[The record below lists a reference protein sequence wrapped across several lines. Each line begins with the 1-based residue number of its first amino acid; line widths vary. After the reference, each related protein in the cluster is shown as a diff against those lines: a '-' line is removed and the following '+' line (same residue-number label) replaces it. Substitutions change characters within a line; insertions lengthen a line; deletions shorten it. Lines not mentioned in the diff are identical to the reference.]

1 MQTSTQPQRPQPPY
15 CRWFCYLLLAAILTV
30 VNPYFHSPD
39 DRFYS
44 PSIGTYMETPSGMKP
59 TAMKIHLDGRT
70 YGQLVASRWT
80 EWGLIIVG
88 IEALVFVIRRLR
100 K

>member
-1 MQTSTQPQRPQPPY
+1 MQTSSQPQMPQPAYP
-15 CRWFCYLLLAAILTV
+15 RWFCYLLLAAILTV
-30 VNPYFHSPD
+30 LNPYFHSTE

-44 PSIGTYMETPSGMKP
+44 PSIGTYEETPSGMTP
-59 TAMKIHLDGRT
+59 TTMKIHLDGRT
-70 YGQLVASRWT
+70 YGQLVASGWT

-88 IEALVFVIRRLR
+88 IEAFVFIIRRLR

>member
-1 MQTSTQPQRPQPPY
+1 MQTMAQPQRLQPPY
-15 CRWFCYLLLAAILTV
+15 PRWFCYLLLAAILTV
-30 VNPYFHSPD
+30 LNPYFHSPE

-44 PSIGTYMETPSGMKP
+44 PSIGTYVEAPSGMNP

-70 YGQLVASRWT
+70 YGHLVASRWT

-88 IEALVFVIRRLR
+88 IEALVFISRSLR